1 MAEQSV
7 YLAEKSLREAGD
19 KISQEI
25 KDAVN
30 KKIEELKFVKDGE
43 DIETIKSKTS
53 ELSLEL
59 QKIGQSMYNQNNDQQ
74 KPEEPGEQG
83 GQEGQGEQK

>member
-1 MAEQSV
+1 M
-7 YLAEKSLREAGD
+7 AEKSLKEAGD

-30 KKIEELKFVKDGE
+30 LKISELKSIKDDQ
-43 DIETIKSKTS
+43 DIESIKSKIA

-59 QKIGQSMYNQNNDQQ
+59 QKIGQAMHSKEDKGQ
-74 KPEEPGEQG
+74 PGTAES
-83 GQEGQGEQK
+83 EGSTGPDPK